1 MSGKTIAIISYITIV
16 GWIVALVIN
25 SSERDYFASFHIRQS
40 LGIFIMGAV
49 SAIPV
54 IGWLLGIGAFVFWII
69 GFVSA
74 LNGRT
79 VPVPFIGDHFQN
91 WFRGL

>member
-1 MSGKTIAIISYITIV
+1 
-16 GWIVALVIN
+16 
-25 SSERDYFASFHIRQS
+25 
-40 LGIFIMGAV
+40 MGAV

-54 IGWLLGIGAFVFWII
+54 IGWFLGIGAFVFWII